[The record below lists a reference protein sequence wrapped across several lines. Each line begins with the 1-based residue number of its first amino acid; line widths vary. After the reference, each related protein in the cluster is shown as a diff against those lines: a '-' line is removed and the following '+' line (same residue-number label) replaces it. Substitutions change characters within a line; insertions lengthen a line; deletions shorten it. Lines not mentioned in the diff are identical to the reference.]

1 MVREVESRSG
11 VYELSDEERAAVRA
25 GMEDAHRGDF
35 ATEQEIEELYRSNRP
50 RRRHSGARACKE

>member
-25 GMEDAHRGDF
+25 GMEDAHRGNF
-35 ATEQEIEELYRSNRP
+35 ASEDEIEAFYQLHRQLSSLR
-50 RRRHSGARACKE
+50 GA